1 MWTNSDS
8 ENLNSIQIYCDGFA
22 INFINLLMIIFS
34 FLSLK
39 IIMFLILHK
48 WPNTFIDYIY
58 QSRSFKLSSLF
69 FRSFVLWL
77 IPNILFIFPCSFI
90 FLDIMQAK
98 NHTLNSIISIF
109 VLLFISAYIIF
120 TRFEIL
126 SIVNISTNKEEVNW
140 GYSYLLI
147 LRNISVIC
155 LFWLE
160 TQNGYIIWKVIFYTF
175 QLWIWVYTTILLS
188 RITI

>member
-39 IIMFLILHK
+39 VIMFLILRK

-58 QSRSFKLSSLF
+58 QKLSNLF
-69 FRSFVLWL
+69 SRSFVLWW

-90 FLDIMQAK
+90 FLDIMQTK

-109 VLLFISAYIIF
+109 VLLFTSAYIIF

-140 GYSYLLI
+140 AYSYLLI
-147 LRNISVIC
+147 LRNISVIW